1 MVEIVE
7 TIEMVEI
14 VQIANTHAAFMHSDE
29 NMTAQRKSQG
39 EYPTLSAIFSALQ
52 I

>member
-14 VQIANTHAAFMHSDE
+14 VEIANIHAVLMDLDE
-29 NMTAQRKSQG
+29 KRMG
-39 EYPTLSAIFSALQ
+39 
-52 I
+52 

>member
-14 VQIANTHAAFMHSDE
+14 VEIANIHAVLMDLDE
-29 NMTAQRKSQG
+29 KKMG
-39 EYPTLSAIFSALQ
+39 
-52 I
+52 

>member
-14 VQIANTHAAFMHSDE
+14 IEIANIHAVLMDLDE
-29 NMTAQRKSQG
+29 KRMG
-39 EYPTLSAIFSALQ
+39 
-52 I
+52 

>member
-14 VQIANTHAAFMHSDE
+14 VEIANIHAVLMDLDE
-29 NMTAQRKSQG
+29 KWMG
-39 EYPTLSAIFSALQ
+39 
-52 I
+52 